1 MTRKNPART
10 TNLNKTLQI
19 DLNDKKGKAIAKVG
33 AKITKAKTKTPK
45 RQGSKKKTPV
55 KPVQGVRRNLSFD
68 DSSLRRTT
76 PRKKMSLATPKKGS
90 KTPKKTPKKNGT
102 GRSLL
107 LSIILEFLDLTF

>member
-19 DLNDKKGKAIAKVG
+19 DLNDKKGQTKIG

-55 KPVQGVRRNLSFD
+55 KPVQGVRYDF
-68 DSSLRRTT
+68 T
-76 PRKKMSLATPKKGS
+76 
-90 KTPKKTPKKNGT
+90 
-102 GRSLL
+102 
-107 LSIILEFLDLTF
+107 